1 MAEFSTTQRVC
12 DPVLPCQRGN
22 LFLNALPLEADS
34 PVLMC
39 TVNGNDTGP
48 LPNGLMYRLPNSLE
62 GTANSLTLST
72 GDRDFTLFED
82 LDSFP
87 RTRPEDVGVYIGPM
101 EPMDAASPPPP
112 GPSRTERALHLLR
125 TYDMPR
131 ALTHRQEI
139 ETLQQRVDLGVADN
153 DTHAALD
160 NLLRQVEDTARELG
174 YVDPPIGQEDLY
186 VFALPNNFAIRFT
199 EGEYDLDALSE
210 QDLEKFVISI
220 AHGLQLIDEAT
231 GLQALRDG
239 TDGAVDFTLRGTN
252 LVPLALDLTNML
264 RRGENRAF
272 IREVARL
279 GGNGRIG
286 KVWRNAQG
294 TMMLSFR
301 GQAGMRQFLTA
312 TAYGVGSAK
321 VSIISTA
328 VQNSQGWAGTLRS
341 VGGRIPVISYIII
354 GTIDVVE
361 WLAVPES
368 ERELADLIGT
378 LIVDISK
385 VAAATIAATVMAAF
399 AVFFGWSLIV
409 IVFSG
414 IGAGIAVGF
423 LLDGLDETWGITL
436 KVQELAKEVELGF
449 DAFLSRRESG
459 DWSID
464 SSGPGGSGS

>member
-72 GDRDFTLFED
+72 GDRDFTLFEE

-160 NLLRQVEDTARELG
+160 SLLRQVEDTARELG
-174 YVDPPIGQEDLY
+174 YVDPPIGQEDIY

-210 QDLEKFVISI
+210 QHLQKFVIAI
-220 AHGLQLIDEAT
+220 AHGLQLIDEAS
-231 GLQALRDG
+231 GLQALTDG

-279 GGNGRIG
+279 GGNGRIS
-286 KVWRNAQG
+286 KVWRNANG

-312 TAYGVGSAK
+312 TAYGVGNAK
-321 VSIISTA
+321 VGIISTA
-328 VQNSQGWAGTLRS
+328 VQNSQNWAGTLSS
-341 VGGRIPVISYIII
+341 VGKGVPVISIVLI
-354 GTIDVVE
+354 GAIDYAE
-361 WLAVPES
+361 WLAAPETES
-368 ERELADLIGT
+368 ELSHLIGT

-385 VAAATIAATVMAAF
+385 VGISVMAGAIAAAG
-399 AVFFGWSLIV
+399 AVLFGWSLIV
-409 IVFSG
+409 IVSAG

-423 LLDGLDETWGITL
+423 VLDTLDETWGVTR
-436 KVQELAKEVELGF
+436 KVQELAKEVGLGL
-449 DAFLSRRESG
+449 DVFLSRRESG
-459 DWSID
+459 EWSAD
-464 SSGPGGSGS
+464 PAVAGGGSS

>member
-72 GDRDFTLFED
+72 GSRDFTLFEN
-82 LDSFP
+82 LDGFL

-112 GPSRTERALHLLR
+112 GPSRTERALYLLR

-139 ETLQQRVDLGVADN
+139 ETLQQRVDLGIADN

-160 NLLRQVEDTARELG
+160 TLLRQVEDTARELG

-199 EGEYDLDALSE
+199 EGEYDLDALPE
-210 QDLEKFVISI
+210 QHLQKFVIAI
-220 AHGLQLIDEAT
+220 AHGLQLIDEAS

-239 TDGAVDFTLRGTN
+239 TDGAVDFTLTGTN
-252 LVPLALDLTNML
+252 LAPLALELTDML

-301 GQAGMRQFLTA
+301 GYAGLRQFLTA
-312 TAYGVGSAK
+312 TAYGVANPR
-321 VSIISTA
+321 VAVISTA

-361 WLAVPES
+361 WLAAPAT
-368 ERELADLIGT
+368 ERELADLVGT
-378 LIVDISK
+378 LIVDIAK
-385 VAAATIAATVMAAF
+385 VAAATIAATVTAA
-399 AVFFGWSLIV
+399 ALVLFGAPLFLIV
-409 IVFSG
+409 SAG
-414 IGAGIAVGF
+414 IGAGLVVGMA
-423 LLDGLDETWGITL
+423 LDGLDGLFGFTS
-436 KVQELAKEVELGF
+436 KVQELARETEAGLEE
-449 DAFLSRRESG
+449 FLRYRE
-459 DWSID
+459 
-464 SSGPGGSGS
+464 